1 MKSSK
6 ENKKGVSIILIIII
20 VAVLIVGVATTII
33 LVNNPSRNEIPD
45 DTIIEI
51 TEDKN
56 ESTKKDNTSSNSHPA
71 IVDWI
76 ELGNGV
82 YKAPAHNIYKADPIV
97 VDGVE
102 LDGCIYQVLTHDI
115 YIRVPNWNPREKGF
129 TQMFFSYKEDIII
142 DVEALLGVKGSTLEQ
157 AQKEVVNDYIGAMEN
172 YAKIDNLSIEKD
184 EYVTINGIDMY
195 KFEGKLNCHGET
207 GKYDLYTI
215 GYTFIMDGMPCCVQ
229 GTVYNKDQPEEMIN
243 TTRDTVNAMIKTLR
257 DKI

>member
-1 MKSSK
+1 MESSK

-20 VAVLIVGVATTII
+20 VAVLIVGVVTTVI
-33 LVNNPSRNEIPD
+33 LVNNSSENKTQN
-45 DTIIEI
+45 DTITE
-51 TEDKN
+51 TKEDKN
-56 ESTKKDNTSSNSHPA
+56 ESTKKDNTSS
-71 IVDWI
+71 
-76 ELGNGV
+76 
-82 YKAPAHNIYKADPIV
+82 KADPTV
-97 VDGVE
+97 VDGIK
-102 LDGCIYQVLTHDI
+102 LDGGIYEVPTYDI
-115 YIRVPNWNPREKGF
+115 YIRVPNWHTLENGF
-129 TQMFFSYKEDIII
+129 LQLFSDNDDMII
-142 DVEALLGVKGSTLEQ
+142 DVESLWLVKGSTLEQ
-157 AQKEVVNDYIGAMEN
+157 AQKDVINKYIGAMKN

-243 TTRDTVNAMIKTLR
+243 TTRNTVNAMIKTLR

>member
-33 LVNNPSRNEIPD
+33 LVNNSSKNETPD

-56 ESTKKDNTSSNSHPA
+56 ESTKKDNTSS
-71 IVDWI
+71 
-76 ELGNGV
+76 
-82 YKAPAHNIYKADPIV
+82 KADPTV
-97 VDGVE
+97 VDGIK
-102 LDGCIYQVLTHDI
+102 LDGGIHHVPTFDI
-115 YIRVPNWNPREKGF
+115 YLRVPNWHPKENGF
-129 TQMFFSYKEDIII
+129 TFLYSNNDDMIISI
-142 DVEALLGVKGSTLEQ
+142 EALILDKGTTLEK
-157 AQKEVVNDYIGAMEN
+157 AQQRNCEHYVVSMDN
-172 YAKIDNLSIEKD
+172 YANIDNLSIEKD

-195 KFEGKLNCHGET
+195 KFEGKLNCHAET

-215 GYTFIMDGMPCCVQ
+215 GYTFIMDGIPCCVQ
-229 GTVYNKDQPEEMIN
+229 GTVYNEDQPEEMIN
-243 TTRDTVNAMIKTLR
+243 TTRNTVNAMIKTLR

>member
-56 ESTKKDNTSSNSHPA
+56 ESTKKDDTSSKS
-71 IVDWI
+71 
-76 ELGNGV
+76 
-82 YKAPAHNIYKADPIV
+82 DPTV
-97 VDGVE
+97 VDGIK
-102 LDGCIYQVLTHDI
+102 LDGGIYKVPTYDI
-115 YIRVPNWNPREKGF
+115 YIRVPNWHPLENGC
-129 TQMFFSYKEDIII
+129 TYLLSNNDDMIIA
-142 DVEALLGVKGSTLEQ
+142 VAAVWVAKGSTLEQ
-157 AQKEVVNDYIGAMEN
+157 AQKDVVDNYILEMNN
-172 YAKIDNLSIEKD
+172 YAKIDNLAVEKD

-215 GYTFIMDGMPCCVQ
+215 GYTFIMDGIPCCVQ
-229 GTVYNKDQPEEMIN
+229 GTVYNKGQSEEMIN
-243 TTRDTVNAMIKTLR
+243 TTRDTVNAMIKTLK

>member
-56 ESTKKDNTSSNSHPA
+56 ESTKKDNTSSKS
-71 IVDWI
+71 
-76 ELGNGV
+76 
-82 YKAPAHNIYKADPIV
+82 DPTV
-97 VDGVE
+97 VDGIK
-102 LDGCIYQVLTHDI
+102 LDGGIHQVPTFDI
-115 YIRVPNWNPREKGF
+115 YLRVPNWHPIENGF
-129 TQMFFSYKEDIII
+129 TFLYSNNDDMIISI
-142 DVEALLGVKGSTLEQ
+142 EALILGEGTTLEK
-157 AQKEVVNDYIGAMEN
+157 AQKDVVNKYIGAMNN

-229 GTVYNKDQPEEMIN
+229 GTVYNKGQSEEMIN
-243 TTRDTVNAMIKTLR
+243 TTRDTVNAMIKTLS

>member
-33 LVNNPSRNEIPD
+33 LVNNSSKNETPD

-56 ESTKKDNTSSNSHPA
+56 ESTKKDNTSSKS
-71 IVDWI
+71 
-76 ELGNGV
+76 
-82 YKAPAHNIYKADPIV
+82 DPTV
-97 VDGVE
+97 VDGIKI
-102 LDGCIYQVLTHDI
+102 DGGIHQVHTRDI
-115 YIRVPNWNPREKGF
+115 YIRVPNYHPKENGF
-129 TQMFFSYKEDIII
+129 NYLLSDNDDIII
-142 DVEALLGVKGSTLEQ
+142 SIASLLLKKGTTLEQ
-157 AQKEVVNDYIGAMEN
+157 AHKDIVDNYILEMDN
-172 YAKIDNLSIEKD
+172 YANIDNLSIEKD

-195 KFEGKLNCHGET
+195 KFEGKLNCHAET

-215 GYTFIMDGMPCCVQ
+215 GYTFIMDGIPCCVQ
-229 GTVYNKDQPEEMIN
+229 GTVYNEDQPEEMIN
-243 TTRDTVNAMIKTLR
+243 TTRNTVNAMIKTLR

>member
-56 ESTKKDNTSSNSHPA
+56 ESTKKDNTSSKS
-71 IVDWI
+71 DST
-76 ELGNGV
+76 
-82 YKAPAHNIYKADPIV
+82 V
-97 VDGVE
+97 VDGIK
-102 LDGCIYQVLTHDI
+102 LDGGIHKVPTYDI
-115 YIRVPNWNPREKGF
+115 YIRVPNYHP
-129 TQMFFSYKEDIII
+129 KENGCTYLLSNNDNMIIA
-142 DVEALLGVKGSTLEQ
+142 VAAVWVAKGSTLEQ
-157 AQKEVVNDYIGAMEN
+157 AQKDVVDNYILEMRN

-229 GTVYNKDQPEEMIN
+229 GTVYNKGQSEEMIN
-243 TTRDTVNAMIKTLR
+243 TTRDTVNAMIKTLS

>member
-1 MKSSK
+1 MESSK

-33 LVNNPSRNEIPD
+33 LVNNSSKNETPD

-56 ESTKKDNTSSNSHPA
+56 ESTKKDNTSSKS
-71 IVDWI
+71 
-76 ELGNGV
+76 
-82 YKAPAHNIYKADPIV
+82 DPTV
-97 VDGVE
+97 VDGIE
-102 LDGCIYQVLTHDI
+102 LDGGIYDVPTYDI
-115 YIRVPNWNPREKGF
+115 YIDIPNYHLVQNGF
-129 TQMFFSYKEDIII
+129 LQLFSNNDDIII
-142 DVEALLGVKGSTLEQ
+142 DVESLWLVKGSILEQ
-157 AQKEVVNDYIGAMEN
+157 AQKDVVNKYIGAMEN

-195 KFEGKLNCHGET
+195 KFEGKLNCHAET

-229 GTVYNKDQPEEMIN
+229 GTVYNEDQLEEMIN

-257 DKI
+257 NKI

>member
-33 LVNNPSRNEIPD
+33 LVNNSNKNETPD

-56 ESTKKDNTSSNSHPA
+56 ESTKKDNTSS
-71 IVDWI
+71 
-76 ELGNGV
+76 
-82 YKAPAHNIYKADPIV
+82 KADPTV
-97 VDGVE
+97 VDGVK
-102 LDGCIYQVLTHDI
+102 LDGGIYHVPTYDI
-115 YIRVPNWNPREKGF
+115 YIRVPNYHPKENGF
-129 TQMFFSYKEDIII
+129 NYLLSDNDNIII
-142 DVEALLGVKGSTLEQ
+142 SIASLFSAKGSTLEQ
-157 AQKEVVNDYIGAMEN
+157 AQKDVVDNYILEMQN
-172 YAKIDNLSIEKD
+172 YAKIKNLTIEKD

-195 KFEGKLNCHGET
+195 KFEGKLNCHAET

-215 GYTFIMDGMPCCVQ
+215 GYTFIMDGIPCCVQ
-229 GTVYNKDQPEEMIN
+229 GTVYNEDQPEEMIN

>member
-1 MKSSK
+1 MESSK

-33 LVNNPSRNEIPD
+33 LVNNSSENKTPD

-56 ESTKKDNTSSNSHPA
+56 ESTKKDNTSSKS
-71 IVDWI
+71 
-76 ELGNGV
+76 
-82 YKAPAHNIYKADPIV
+82 DPTV
-97 VDGVE
+97 VDGIK
-102 LDGCIYQVLTHDI
+102 LDGGIYEVPTYDI
-115 YIRVPNWNPREKGF
+115 YIRVPNWHPVQNGF
-129 TQMFFSYKEDIII
+129 LQLFSDNDDMII
-142 DVEALLGVKGSTLEQ
+142 DVESLWLVKGSTLEQ
-157 AQKEVVNDYIGAMEN
+157 AQKDVVNKYIGAMDN

-195 KFEGKLNCHGET
+195 KFEGKLNCHAET

-229 GTVYNKDQPEEMIN
+229 GTVYNEDQPEEMIN
-243 TTRDTVNAMIKTLR
+243 TTRNTVNAMIKTLR
-257 DKI
+257 NKI